1 MFGLD
6 LLRRDDHIH
15 LAVFADAGVVEVGDE
30 VDAIL
35 AERQLGIVEV
45 NQVRII
51 GVDEVLTAE
60 EPVLREAGIHG
71 RYAFVPGAVV
81 GLVPLVGLG
90 YGGEAIRHHDIAA
103 GVELLGIEAVPPLA
117 FAV

>member
-71 RYAFVPGAVV
+71 RYAFVPGAVAWR
-81 GLVPLVGLG
+81 GSPGSG
-90 YGGEAIRHHDIAA
+90 AGRGGGGRGSQD
-103 GVELLGIEAVPPLA
+103 
-117 FAV
+117 